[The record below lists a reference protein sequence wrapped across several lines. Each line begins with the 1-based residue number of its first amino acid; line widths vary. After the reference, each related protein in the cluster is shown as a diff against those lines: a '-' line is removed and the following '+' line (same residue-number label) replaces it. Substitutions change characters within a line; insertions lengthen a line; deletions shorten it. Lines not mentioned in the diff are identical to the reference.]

1 MGIDYILLL
10 IPYFLFFIHL
20 CRSSKNTYWHCPES
34 ALILQLYHTDLSMKK
49 IAEPAEILQRV
60 FGYNEFRHNQQ
71 EIIEH
76 LLNAKDA
83 VVLMPTGGGKS
94 LCYQVPALCLDGV
107 TIVVSPLIAL
117 MKDQVDALIL
127 NGVKA
132 AFINSTQHPSEREE
146 ILQQLR
152 KNELKLL
159 YVAPERLVG
168 AEINFLHF
176 LKTEAK
182 PALFAIDEAHC
193 ISQWGHDFRPEY
205 RVLSELKTQ
214 FPGTPVI
221 ALTATADALT
231 KKDIIEQLHLK
242 QYKVFENSFNRPNIT
257 YYVKPKRNYYDEL
270 VDYLAEHQDDS
281 GIIYC
286 LSRNATERL
295 AEDLKADGFNAAAYH
310 AGLDKATRDERQDL
324 FLKDDIRIIVATI
337 AFGMGINKS
346 NVRFVIHADLP
357 KNIEGYYQETG
368 RAGRDGLPSEALLF
382 YGAGD
387 VIKLKNFAQIED
399 NPEQTKILLDK
410 LDKMVAFCETKQCRR
425 KYLLQ
430 YFGEQAPDYCGTCD
444 TCIHKP
450 ELSDQTIVAQKI
462 MSAVARVNEKFGL
475 GYIVDLLR
483 GSASEKIRAEH
494 KQLSV
499 YGIGKDKP
507 KDEWVHYTKELIASG
522 YLQMSEGQYPLL
534 KLTEKSKAVL
544 FKTEKVYLH
553 APIQIVT
560 TVKEPVIYQQHAYE
574 KELFE
579 QLKKVR
585 NKMAHEE
592 NVPAYLILSDSS
604 LLDLATYLPL
614 AISDLSKISGF
625 GVYKIE
631 RYGQPFLEI
640 IQDYCNENGIDTR
653 IELKQP
659 KREKRTAT
667 TRERETDTK
676 KLSLE
681 LFKDGMSVEDI
692 AAKRMLSPNT
702 IESHLLYYISKAEL
716 DIEKLVPADKKEL
729 IQAAIQRYG
738 KSGLKQLKEHLP
750 EEISYGEIK
759 MVIAAEATSA

>member
-1 MGIDYILLL
+1 
-10 IPYFLFFIHL
+10 
-20 CRSSKNTYWHCPES
+20 
-34 ALILQLYHTDLSMKK
+34 MKR
-49 IAEPAEILQRV
+49 IAEPAEILQTV

-71 EIIEH
+71 SIIEH
-76 LLNAKDA
+76 LLSAQDA

-94 LCYQVPALCLDGV
+94 LCYQVPALCVEGV
-107 TIVVSPLIAL
+107 TVVVSPLIAL
-117 MKDQVDALIL
+117 MKDQVDALLL

-132 AFINSTQHPSEREE
+132 AFLNSTQHPSEREQ
-146 ILQQLR
+146 ILQQIR
-152 KNELKLL
+152 RNELKLL

-168 AEINFLHF
+168 SEINFLQF

-205 RVLSELKTQ
+205 RVLSQLKTQ
-214 FPGTPVI
+214 FPDIPVI

-231 KKDIIEQLHLK
+231 KKDIIDQLHLK
-242 QYKVFENSFNRPNIT
+242 QFRVFENSFNRPNIS

-270 VDYLAEHQDDS
+270 VDYLEEHKGDS

-324 FLKDDIRIIVATI
+324 FLKDDISIIVATI

-387 VIKLKNFAQIED
+387 VIKLKNFAQVED

-425 KYLLQ
+425 KYLLN
-430 YFGEQAPDYCGTCD
+430 YFGEEAPDYCGTCD

-483 GSASEKIRAEH
+483 GSASEKIKAEH

-507 KDEWVHYTKELIASG
+507 KDEWIHYTKELLSSG
-522 YLQMSEGQYPLL
+522 YLQMSDGQYPLL

-544 FKTEKVYLH
+544 FKGEKVYLH
-553 APIQIVT
+553 APIQIVA
-560 TVKEPVIYQQHAYE
+560 TVKEPVVYQQHAYE

-579 QLKKVR
+579 NLKKLR

-604 LLDLATYLPL
+604 LMDLATYLPL
-614 AISDLSKISGF
+614 VATDLSKISGF

-631 RYGQPFLEI
+631 RYGQPFLEMV
-640 IQDYCNENGIDTR
+640 QDYCNEQGIDTR

-659 KREKRTAT
+659 KRERRTSAA
-667 TRERETDTK
+667 RERETDTK
-676 KLSLE
+676 KISLD
-681 LFKDGMSVEDI
+681 LFKNGMSVEAI
-692 AAKRMLSPNT
+692 AEQRMLSPNT
-702 IESHLLYYISKAEL
+702 IESHRSYYVSKSQL
-716 DIEKLVPADKKEL
+716 DIGALVPADKREL
-729 IQAAIQRYG
+729 IQAAIQRLG
-738 KSGLKQLKEHLP
+738 KNGLKQLKENLP

-759 MVIAAEATSA
+759 LVIAANEATA